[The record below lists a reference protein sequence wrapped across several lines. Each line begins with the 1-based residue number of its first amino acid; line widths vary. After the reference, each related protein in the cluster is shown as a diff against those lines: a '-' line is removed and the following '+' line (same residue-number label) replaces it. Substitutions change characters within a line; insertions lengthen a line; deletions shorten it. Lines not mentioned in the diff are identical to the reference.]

1 MAAHHANRYDR
12 YSVLREA
19 RSGARSDRVLAYA
32 VITAR
37 AVLLGGLLALLV
49 FALD

>member
-1 MAAHHANRYDR
+1 MAVHHDVPTR
-12 YSVLREA
+12 YSVLRQA
-19 RSGARSDRVLAYA
+19 REGSKADRHLAYA

-37 AVLLGGLLALLV
+37 AVLLGGLLALIV

>member
-1 MAAHHANRYDR
+1 MAVHEVGR
-12 YSVLREA
+12 YSILREA
-19 RSGARSDRVLAYA
+19 RRGSRSDRVLAIA

-37 AVLLGGLLALLV
+37 AVLLGGALALIV